1 MLLNEVE
8 PDTMVTVRTI
18 TGGLDAKSHLE
29 ELGIVEGVELS
40 VVATEPV
47 HVHAGPILLKV
58 DKKEVIIARGW
69 ADKMYVESDD
79 KTIPLLKLE
88 TGDKGVIRSVE
99 GGKEFEKHLSELG
112 ITIGAEVSFVKHL
125 SDETLVISVG
135 GNEVKMGEG
144 MASKLLVESDK
155 GNIQINQL
163 KKGVKSRIVSI
174 IGGTGFNEK
183 MEALKVVG
191 GAEIELTGVE
201 STIHEPTLGRYI
213 TARIGDKVLTIGYG
227 LASKVEVE

>member
-18 TGGLDAKSHLE
+18 TGGLDAKKHLE

-58 DKKEVIIARGW
+58 DKKDVIIARGW

-79 KTIPLLKLE
+79 KIIPLLKLE
-88 TGDKGVIRSVE
+88 AGDSGVIRSIE
-99 GGKEFEKHLSELG
+99 GGKEFESHLSELG
-112 ITIGAEVSFVKHL
+112 IKIGAKVSFVKHL
-125 SDETLVISVG
+125 PDETMVFSVG
-135 GNEVKMGEG
+135 GNEVKMGGG
-144 MASKLLVESDK
+144 MASKVLVESDR
-155 GNIQINQL
+155 GNIQANNL
-163 KKGVKSRIVSI
+163 KKGVKSRIVGI
-174 IGGTGFNEK
+174 IGGTRFK
-183 MEALKVVG
+183 DRMELLKVVE
-191 GAEIELTGVE
+191 GAEIELTGME
-201 STIHEPTLGRYI
+201 STRHEPSLGRYV

-227 LASKVEVE
+227 LAEKVEVR